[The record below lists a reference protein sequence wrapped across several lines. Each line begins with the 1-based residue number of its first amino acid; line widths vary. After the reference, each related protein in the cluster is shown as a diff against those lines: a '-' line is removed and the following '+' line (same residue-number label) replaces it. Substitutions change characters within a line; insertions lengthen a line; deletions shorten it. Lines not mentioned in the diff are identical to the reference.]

1 MIKLK
6 IGISNGTHAKFGDN
20 GYEKLRELGF
30 THIDYNVLCNQT
42 HGIYKGGNIEQLL
55 SPEKAKIAG
64 AGLTVFQ
71 THGPWDYHRDG
82 DTPEQI
88 NEMYENLKICIK
100 ANAFLGVKYIAVHPF
115 FPHGEMSS
123 EGADEDLELN
133 VKLFKELLPLLEE
146 YDVTL
151 CIENLPWPLAV
162 NGYPARVLELI
173 ERLDDPHYAACLDT
187 GHSMSCKV
195 QPGDAVK
202 TLGKHLKITH
212 IHDNEGGGDQHKFP
226 YDKNCKIDWVYF
238 SKSMKE
244 IGYDGVFNLETAP
257 EIDLPYD
264 VYVAKLQYLKKI
276 TEIIAKAAE

>member
-1 MIKLK
+1 MKLG
-6 IGISNGTHAKFGDN
+6 IGSTSADKFSYG
-20 GYEKLRELGF
+20 GLEKLRELGF
-30 THIDYNVLCNQT
+30 THIDYNVLCKQT
-42 HGIYKGGNIEQLL
+42 HGIYKGGNIEELL

-64 AGLTVFQ
+64 AGLTISQ
-71 THGPWDYHRDG
+71 THAPWDYHRDG

-133 VKLFKELLPLLEE
+133 VKLFKELQPLLEE

-173 ERLDDPHYAACLDT
+173 ERLDNPHYAACLDT

-202 TLGKHLKITH
+202 LLGKHLKITH

-226 YDKNCKIDWVYF
+226 YDKNCKIDWEYF

-244 IGYDGVFNLETAP
+244 IEYDGVFNLETAP
-257 EIDLPYD
+257 DSRLAED
-264 VYVAKLQYLKKI
+264 VYFAQLEYLSKI
-276 TEIIAKAAE
+276 LKIIAKAAE